1 MDGWGMRHFKNRFG
15 DKGAALIEAAM
26 IIPILLLF
34 TFGIWATA
42 RAWSINNT
50 LEHAAR
56 EGARYG
62 ATIDPWV
69 VGTSPGTVRG
79 IVDADLQAA
88 AITPGTVN
96 TVCIELI
103 ADGSSSCD
111 SPATINNTTGTDQI
125 FVKIEMPNHQL
136 NFLFFSMSVDLSGT
150 AVARYES

>member
-1 MDGWGMRHFKNRFG
+1 MRFIRNRF
-15 DKGAALIEAAM
+15 DERGAALIEAAM

-62 ATIDPWV
+62 ATIDPWDA
-69 VGTSPGTVRG
+69 GPSPGTVRS
-79 IVDADLQAA
+79 IIDADLQAA

-96 TVCIELI
+96 TVCIENV
-103 ADGSSSCD
+103 ADGGSACGSGPTNS
-111 SPATINNTTGTDQI
+111 TGTDQI
-125 FVKIEMPNHQL
+125 YVEIELPNHQL
-136 NFLFFSMSVDLSGT
+136 NFLFFSMTVDLGGT
-150 AVARYES
+150 AVARHES

>member
-1 MDGWGMRHFKNRFG
+1 MRLFRNRFG

-62 ATIDPWV
+62 ATIDPWN
-69 VGTSPGTVRG
+69 GGSSPGAVRA

-103 ADGSSSCD
+103 ADGGSSCD
-111 SPATINNTTGTDQI
+111 SPATINNTTGTDQV
-125 FVKIEMPNHQL
+125 FVKIELPNHQL
-136 NFLFFSMSVDLSGT
+136 NFLFFSMTVDLSGT
-150 AVARYES
+150 AVARHES